1 MELKN
6 AVLGGQS
13 GVQAILRA
21 FETISSDFFGHIV
34 LFFLD
39 FRLVSDA
46 VLQGHWSGV
55 TGGGSPPPKCWKHVG
70 C

>member
-21 FETISSDFFGHIV
+21 FETISSDFCAYWVVFPR
-34 LFFLD
+34 

-70 C
+70 R